1 MKRPIQDKVAKLK
14 NRLNDPL
21 TDHNEKLEIAKFLND
36 DFALH
41 IIANQDIDGF
51 VEKLDELIDKM
62 EIRD

>member
-1 MKRPIQDKVAKLK
+1 MKRPIQDKVEKLK
-14 NRLNDPL
+14 SRLKDPL
-21 TDHNEKLEIAKFLND
+21 TDHNEKLEIAKLLND